1 MLGAIIGFLLIGV
14 LAGWIAGLIMKGRG
28 FGFWGDMIVGVI
40 GALIGGFIVRLFG
53 IQLEGHLVVSLI
65 AAIVGAVILL
75 AVISFIKREEK
86 TV

>member
-1 MLGAIIGFLLIGV
+1 MLGAIIGFLIIGV
-14 LAGWIAGLIMKGRG
+14 VAGWIAGLIMKGRG

-53 IQLEGHLVVSLI
+53 IELQGHFLVSLI
-65 AAIVGAVILL
+65 ASTLGAIILL

-86 TV
+86 VA